1 MVKKYMSLGKK
12 KKKKIMKR
20 LIQALRETLAFNL

>member
-1 MVKKYMSLGKK
+1 MVKKYMSLGK